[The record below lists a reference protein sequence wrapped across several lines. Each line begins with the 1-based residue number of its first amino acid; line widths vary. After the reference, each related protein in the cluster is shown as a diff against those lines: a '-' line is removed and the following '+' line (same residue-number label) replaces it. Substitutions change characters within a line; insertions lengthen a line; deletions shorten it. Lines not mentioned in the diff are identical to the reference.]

1 MAQNEYDLE
10 GVLEKCR
17 KAASDGYKIASEHTA
32 YIKDTLQDAE
42 KEVQATLD
50 DFKKSQVYDSGVTD
64 KLCGQLEE
72 IKSRFG
78 MLSDAFNDD
87 LESIEQNISNSS
99 HGRLR
104 SGPGSAQGPEW
115 LSRHLELDFLFS
127 CRLNHSRKKRSC
139 LKNSRRAG
147 RISEASSSG
156 GAMGLSAA
164 AEPLS
169 AKT

>member
-87 LESIEQNISNSS
+87 LESIEQNISKFFYNAFRQDY
-99 HGRLR
+99 GREINADG
-104 SGPGSAQGPEW
+104 GPDPWRWQNHRKRCPEDYT
-115 LSRHLELDFLFS
+115 R
-127 CRLNHSRKKRSC
+127 RK
-139 LKNSRRAG
+139 N
-147 RISEASSSG
+147 I
-156 GAMGLSAA
+156 
-164 AEPLS
+164 
-169 AKT
+169 